1 RLRQKLSLSRQAEVF
16 QHAQERRKPVFK
28 FNSKVMDITDAQV
41 IHRLVHPDVFRKLRL
56 KSVQLVGDVLHCCPE
71 QGGAYEVTPIVTTD
85 GGIERKEFNFHSGKL
100 IISRDGLEMLCE
112 IFFRLDA
119 ESPERKVVRC
129 ALRDR

>member
-1 RLRQKLSLSRQAEVF
+1 KRRAHTYKAEQRLTSFVAEHPLSGARCKREAVTAKVEPFASSGGF

-71 QGGAYEVTPIVTTD
+71 QGGAYEVTQIVTTD
-85 GGIERKEFNFHSGKL
+85 GGIERK
-100 IISRDGLEMLCE
+100 
-112 IFFRLDA
+112 
-119 ESPERKVVRC
+119 
-129 ALRDR
+129 